1 MSRASTG
8 LWIGVYL
15 QWIDIPLICWIAF
28 HIFDATANGR
38 QSFWQTHLRSV
49 WGSNLA
55 VHIQIPP
62 LADFFQSKFCY
73 FVQYCI
79 SWDFADSE
87 RKLQEFL
94 LHCYHRI
101 PRFGQRSKVDFTRLL
116 AQSLSQREFP
126 VLCWVPFLNTP
137 KETKTIVEETFKDSC
152 QNSIVLDKDWKK
164 KRLIYICILKLELF
178 PFTESLC
185 SGLFFSS

>member
-1 MSRASTG
+1 MTRASTG

-15 QWIDIPLICWIAF
+15 QWKDLPLICWIMF
-28 HIFDATANGR
+28 HIFDATANGKR
-38 QSFWQTHLRSV
+38 SFWQTDLRSV
-49 WGSNLA
+49 WESNLA

-94 LHCYHRI
+94 LHHFHRI
-101 PRFGQRSKVDFTRLL
+101 PRFGQRSKVDFARLL
-116 AQSLSQREFP
+116 AQSLSQRELP
-126 VLCWVPFLNTP
+126 VLCWVPSLNTP
-137 KETKTIVEETFKDSC
+137 KGTETIVKETFKDS
-152 QNSIVLDKDWKK
+152 
-164 KRLIYICILKLELF
+164 
-178 PFTESLC
+178 
-185 SGLFFSS
+185 